1 MHGVNSMNKHTHN
14 ANPSLSN
21 TNESAD
27 QHGQALSATVLS
39 NSTSNSAPQSSSNVS
54 LQVVSEVVSLH
65 DVSVSNR
72 LHSASLTVVT
82 GQCVHILGPNGAGKS
97 TLLLVLAGLLEASAG
112 SVVLFNKPVSSWSL
126 ASLASMRTLLA
137 QQTECSFH
145 LTVQEY
151 LQFYADIQASSGIP
165 SLLEKALEVNDFLPK
180 ILTQLSG
187 GERQR
192 VEICRAL
199 LQLWPTIEQGEA
211 LVLLDEPLQ
220 GLDNR
225 HQYAVAQLAKA
236 LSEKGNTVIMSSH
249 DIALSANYATTLWLM
264 QKGKIVAE
272 GNPADVATQANLE
285 RVFECHFAISKH
297 DNFLEIQVCAP
308 ITLE

>member
-1 MHGVNSMNKHTHN
+1 MNKHTHN

-21 TNESAD
+21 TNKAAD
-27 QHGQALSATVLS
+27 EHGQAVGTNVLS
-39 NSTSNSAPQSSSNVS
+39 NSTSQSSSNVS
-54 LQVVSEVVSLH
+54 LQVALEVASLN

-72 LHSASLTVVT
+72 LQSASLTVAK

-97 TLLLVLAGLLEASAG
+97 TLLMVLAGLLKAGAG

-151 LQFYADIQASSGIP
+151 LQFYADIQASLGIP

-220 GLDNR
+220 GLDIR

>member
-1 MHGVNSMNKHTHN
+1 MHGVNSMNKHTHS

-39 NSTSNSAPQSSSNVS
+39 NSTSNRAFNVS
-54 LQVVSEVVSLH
+54 SQVALEVASLN

-72 LHSASLTVVT
+72 LQSASLTVT
-82 GQCVHILGPNGAGKS
+82 KGQCVHILGPNGAGKS
-97 TLLLVLAGLLEASAG
+97 TLLLVLAGLLEADAG
-112 SVVLFNKPVSSWSL
+112 SVVLFNKSVSSWSL

-145 LTVQEY
+145 LTVHEY

-165 SLLEKALEVNDFLPK
+165 SLLEKALEVTDFLPK

-220 GLDNR
+220 GLDIR

>member
-1 MHGVNSMNKHTHN
+1 
-14 ANPSLSN
+14 
-21 TNESAD
+21 
-27 QHGQALSATVLS
+27 
-39 NSTSNSAPQSSSNVS
+39 
-54 LQVVSEVVSLH
+54 
-65 DVSVSNR
+65 VSVSNR
-72 LHSASLTVVT
+72 IQSASLTVT
-82 GQCVHILGPNGAGKS
+82 KGQCVHILGPNGAGKS
-97 TLLLVLAGLLEASAG
+97 TLLLLLAGLLEAGTG
-112 SVVLFNKPVSSWSL
+112 SIVLFNKPVSSWSL

-165 SLLEKALEVNDFLPK
+165 SLLEKALEVTDFLPK

-199 LQLWPTIEQGEA
+199 LQLWPAIEQGEA

-220 GLDNR
+220 GLDIR